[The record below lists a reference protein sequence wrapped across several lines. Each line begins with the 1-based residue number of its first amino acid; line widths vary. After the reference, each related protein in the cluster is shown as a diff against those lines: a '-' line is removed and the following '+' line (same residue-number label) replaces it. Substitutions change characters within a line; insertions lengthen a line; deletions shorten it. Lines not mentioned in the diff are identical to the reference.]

1 MSLICKHITHEKY
14 FTVQTKVGDDE
25 SEEIFNNK
33 TDLTNQENV
42 TSNEGRIV
50 SEKLKDRKCE
60 KVRASKR
67 KERKGEKRREK
78 DWERKLVLTIW
89 NSSHNN
95 NWAWCFVFIVHNNH
109 NYLINLPHYMDLGGK
124 VSLNPFAHPN
134 PPILIEPKPTQLL
147 VGLSGY
153 QPN

>member
-1 MSLICKHITHEKY
+1 MSFFNESRASRGLATSENKTALTVIKNGKMKSQERQHVCILNFSSPSLKLLSLFLICKHNTTHGNILLFTYTNLLSLICKNITHEKY

-25 SEEIFNNK
+25 FEEIFNNK

-78 DWERKLVLTIW
+78 D
-89 NSSHNN
+89 
-95 NWAWCFVFIVHNNH
+95 
-109 NYLINLPHYMDLGGK
+109 
-124 VSLNPFAHPN
+124 
-134 PPILIEPKPTQLL
+134 
-147 VGLSGY
+147 
-153 QPN
+153 

>member
-60 KVRASKR
+60 KVREKR
-67 KERKGEKRREK
+67 GKERNE
-78 DWERKLVLTIW
+78 ERKIERE
-89 NSSHNN
+89 
-95 NWAWCFVFIVHNNH
+95 
-109 NYLINLPHYMDLGGK
+109 NLY
-124 VSLNPFAHPN
+124 
-134 PPILIEPKPTQLL
+134 
-147 VGLSGY
+147 
-153 QPN
+153 